1 MKYQD
6 LTNLYFYLLLKLINM
21 SWKIVEIRDML
32 KEMLDKF
39 EEINDET
46 VEQQNNIEKI
56 EENYVQYNNLIK
68 KGGDIVNDIANRE
81 YYETL
86 FVYFG
91 IFFFFGCVIF
101 VLLKRIPIHKIIVHA
116 FELISKI
123 TNLNKNSD
131 L

>member
-21 SWKIVEIRDML
+21 SWKIMEIRDML

-56 EENYVQYNNLIK
+56 EENYVQYNN
-68 KGGDIVNDIANRE
+68 
-81 YYETL
+81 
-86 FVYFG
+86 
-91 IFFFFGCVIF
+91 
-101 VLLKRIPIHKIIVHA
+101 
-116 FELISKI
+116 
-123 TNLNKNSD
+123 
-131 L
+131 